1 MRRLIPAVL
10 AVAILVLPAAAQT
23 GGPCA
28 CASDAEL
35 MAHARQCSLCRE
47 AEEHANAD
55 GYFFLKDNNPHKP
68 NRWLILPVSHR
79 HDGPGVL
86 RGMTRAGRTR
96 FWSAAIARAQE
107 LFGGDWAL
115 AVNGDKFRTQ
125 CHAHVH
131 IGKFIRAAERGI
143 GFVVVKGPEGIPE
156 PKDGTGFW
164 VHPVGGKLHVHLG
177 EQICETVLVR

>member
-10 AVAILVLPAAAQT
+10 AVAILMLPLAAQT
-23 GGPCA
+23 AGPCA
-28 CASDAEL
+28 CAVKPEL

-47 AEEHANAD
+47 AEKHAGAE
-55 GYFFLKDNNPHKP
+55 YFFLKDNNPRKP
-68 NRWLILPVSHR
+68 NRWLILPVSHN

-86 RGMTRAGRTR
+86 RRMTRAERTR
-96 FWSAAIARAQE
+96 FWKAAIARAKE
-107 LFGGDWAL
+107 LFGNDWAL

-131 IGKFIRAAERGI
+131 IGKFIRAAERDS
-143 GFVVVKGPEGIPE
+143 GFIVVNGPEGIPE

-164 VHPVGGKLHVHLG
+164 VHPAGGKLHVHVG